1 MCVGST
7 LASGWEVREKEKVSS
22 TVLVI
27 SWADSLTIY
36 HKRVLN
42 GQQKHNLFSL
52 EATHMNGS
60 PNKTLLFLFM
70 PLLLTPL
77 ELALTNPIYSNV
89 FCIKGNKHSSPSVL
103 F

>member
-1 MCVGST
+1 MMTINGYLILSFAFSFFFFVPLPNCVCVGST

-52 EATHMNGS
+52 EAT
-60 PNKTLLFLFM
+60 PT
-70 PLLLTPL
+70 
-77 ELALTNPIYSNV
+77 
-89 FCIKGNKHSSPSVL
+89 
-103 F
+103 